1 MGTTIVDDAI
11 NLVHGQSIDPK
22 TLNPG
27 SLIGKDNVNGYLP
40 RAKVERKQGGLR
52 GLRFRVVS

>member
-1 MGTTIVDDAI
+1 MKQDNVWMGTAIVDDAI

-27 SLIGKDNVNGYLP
+27 SMIGKDNVDWYRP
-40 RAKVERKQGGLR
+40 KI
-52 GLRFRVVS
+52 